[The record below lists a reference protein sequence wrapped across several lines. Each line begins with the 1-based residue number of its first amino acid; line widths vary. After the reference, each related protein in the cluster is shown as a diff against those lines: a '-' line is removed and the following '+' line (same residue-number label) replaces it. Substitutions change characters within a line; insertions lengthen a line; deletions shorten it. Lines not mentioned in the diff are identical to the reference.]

1 MCLRHSLSLS
11 LSTFFQIRNPS
22 HSDKPSISQLFPSPP
37 RDRDR
42 DRSSSRLFLDR
53 RLEFVVILTMGT
65 PFSLLSRNKNEK
77 QKLPMRKKSSSF
89 SLKGY
94 NNKIHP
100 MMHQTSATEVTSN
113 IAMLFPMKL
122 MRIDSFMKLYSEES
136 RFVVFQEL
144 ERRNLLVDRS
154 EIPPKSIVIFVT

>member
-1 MCLRHSLSLS
+1 
-11 LSTFFQIRNPS
+11 
-22 HSDKPSISQLFPSPP
+22 
-37 RDRDR
+37 
-42 DRSSSRLFLDR
+42 
-53 RLEFVVILTMGT
+53 MGT
-65 PFSLLSRNKNEK
+65 PFSLLSRKKNEKQK
-77 QKLPMRKKSSSF
+77 QKLPMRKSSSF